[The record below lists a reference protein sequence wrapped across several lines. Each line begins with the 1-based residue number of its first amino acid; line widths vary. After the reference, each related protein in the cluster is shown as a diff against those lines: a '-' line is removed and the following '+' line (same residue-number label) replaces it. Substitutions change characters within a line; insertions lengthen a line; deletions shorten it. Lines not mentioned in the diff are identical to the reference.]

1 LPFFGWRF
9 AAPALPYE
17 LHGEI
22 PKPKAEEGKK
32 MEMQGRSLAR
42 SALWIITCYEHNRVE
57 VHTIEPEDGGGSSLA
72 VFNFKEAVERFLG
85 SLKDDQRKHDW
96 QSRETSAGEL
106 LSILYG
112 PCKGVRWVA
121 LDPLPSLLGRAMSPF
136 VRVNRKRF
144 VRSLMGEREDFAKA
158 LALG

>member
-1 LPFFGWRF
+1 
-9 AAPALPYE
+9 
-17 LHGEI
+17 
-22 PKPKAEEGKK
+22 

-112 PCKGVRWVA
+112 PCKGVGGVA
-121 LDPLPSLLGRAMSPF
+121 LDPLPLSSCSRSMLHFLS
-136 VRVNRKRF
+136 VNRKRF
-144 VRSLMGEREDFAKA
+144 VQSVMGEREDFAKA